1 MHQIKQL
8 VIVKGVLGVIV
19 GILGIVA
26 GVLRVDAGIG
36 VVHRVVVGIGILN

>member
-1 MHQIKQL
+1 M
-8 VIVKGVLGVIV
+8 IVKGVLGVIV